1 MWSKITE
8 ISLKNRLLTLACMVA
23 VVIIGFR
30 MLQSAPI
37 DVYPD
42 INPPRI
48 TILTEAH
55 GWSPEEMET
64 LVTLP
69 IESSM
74 NGTPYVTRVRS
85 SSAIGLS
92 LVFVEFDWGTDVFL
106 ARQMVSERLQLVA
119 PNLPEGVDAP
129 IILPTSSLLGEIM
142 EYALVDET
150 GRI

>member
-30 MLQSAPI
+30 MFQSAPI

-55 GWSPEEMET
+55 GVVSRRDGN
-64 LVTLP
+64 L
-69 IESSM
+69 
-74 NGTPYVTRVRS
+74 GYVT
-85 SSAIGLS
+85 
-92 LVFVEFDWGTDVFL
+92 
-106 ARQMVSERLQLVA
+106 
-119 PNLPEGVDAP
+119 
-129 IILPTSSLLGEIM
+129 
-142 EYALVDET
+142 Y
-150 GRI
+150 